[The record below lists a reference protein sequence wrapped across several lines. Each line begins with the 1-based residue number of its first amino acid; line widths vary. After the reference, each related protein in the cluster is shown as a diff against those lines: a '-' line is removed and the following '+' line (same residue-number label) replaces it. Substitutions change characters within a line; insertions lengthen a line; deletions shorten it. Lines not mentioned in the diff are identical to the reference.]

1 MFAIPNPALFPSLLL
16 AFVPNVRAPRQNR
29 TRTDSTGTQETQFG
43 FHMSNISYCCTNG
56 SPRDCSRVRKYR
68 NCHENPYMK

>member
-29 TRTDSTGTQETQFG
+29 TRTDSTGTQETFG
-43 FHMSNISYCCTNG
+43 FHMSNISYIAALTEVLRE
-56 SPRDCSRVRKYR
+56 SIKIAMRTLI
-68 NCHENPYMK
+68 